1 MRSLRK
7 LSDKRRKWLKRKMH
21 IRKKINGSADVPRMT
36 VYRSNR
42 HLYIQVIDDLAGHTL
57 ASVSTKEEAFK
68 GLKPTVESGQKLGQE
83 IGERLKKKKIEKVV
97 FDRNGYLY
105 HGVVKSIAD
114 GARKAGMQF

>member
-1 MRSLRK
+1 MISLK
-7 LSDKRRKWLKRKMH
+7 NVSDKRRKWLKRKRH
-21 IRKKINGSADVPRMT
+21 IRKRINGTAVLPRMS

-42 HLYIQVIDDLAGHTL
+42 HLYVQVIDDLAGNTI
-57 ASVSTKEEAFK
+57 ASVSTMESAFK
-68 GLKPTVESGQKLGQE
+68 GLKPTVENGAKIGQE

-114 GARKAGMQF
+114 GARKAGIQF